1 MIGISISMRKP
12 RSGDFTQ
19 LDPGKTS
26 DQDIGG
32 IIVQVMNNR
41 DSPVYLKWRI

>member
-1 MIGISISMRKP
+1 MIGITISMRKP

-19 LDPGKTS
+19 LDPGETS

-32 IIVQVMNNR
+32 IIVQISNAR